1 MDAVEQL
8 KEDLRNGRFDPE
20 RLLAVVI
27 SLQRQLLAAQQRIA
41 ELERNSGPS
50 PPTNKVDQ
58 PFSLRAEEQR
68 QKAQGKNG
76 QKRPKRKPLQ
86 LTRKGRLR
94 TADKL
99 TLAVRTEKR
108 FPANVPEAD
117 CTPSHTRPVWRLE
130 NGRAVVVAYEIYRDL
145 PRSTAGPRTS
155 TARSPASWDAA
166 NSASRSSWR
175 SPTSSTSRGCR
186 STRSAGC

>member
-50 PPTNKVDQ
+50 RPTTKVDQ

-68 QKAQGKNG
+68 QKAQGKSG
-76 QKRPKRKPLQ
+76 QKRPRRKPLQ
-86 LTRKGRLR
+86 LTRKGRLH

-99 TLAVRTEKR
+99 TLAIR
-108 FPANVPEAD
+108 
-117 CTPSHTRPVWRLE
+117 
-130 NGRAVVVAYEIYRDL
+130 
-145 PRSTAGPRTS
+145 
-155 TARSPASWDAA
+155 
-166 NSASRSSWR
+166 
-175 SPTSSTSRGCR
+175 
-186 STRSAGC
+186 